1 MRRRRS
7 ALMLAAVLA
16 AAGCGGSSAPE
27 LTDPTAIVTAAL
39 KSTDASSSVHVD
51 ATIDGEV
58 PIAVPGL
65 GGGGPV
71 DLTGTTAKADL
82 DIAGSAAHATFL
94 VPALFG
100 LSGEL
105 IATGGKGYLKTTL
118 SGDQYQVVDLSTLP
132 VDLTD
137 GHGLIDQLGDALLSG
152 KLTLTKGADV
162 ACGSGQCY
170 TVTADVTGEQL
181 AVDAARCVA
190 ADRSLDGPGHDRGHG
205 REGGPEPPPR
215 GPHRGDAG
223 DRREPDGHRAD
234 LLRLG
239 QAGHGHR
246 AAARPGPGRVAPP
259 LDGRLEPRRKPG
271 PAERG
276 TISPLT
282 RRASGR
288 QPVAVIVPSR

>member
-1 MRRRRS
+1 MSRRLVVMPA
-7 ALMLAAVLA
+7 ALFAAMALINA
-16 AAGCGGSSAPE
+16 CGGSSAPE

-39 KSTDASSSVHVD
+39 TSTDASSSVHVD

-100 LSGEL
+100 LTGEL

-118 SGDQYQVVDLSTLP
+118 TGDQYQVVDLSTLP

-181 AVDAARCVA
+181 QSTLPGASLPIDLSTAQGTIEVTVEKAAPNH
-190 ADRSLDGPGHDRGHG
+190 LHG
-205 REGGPEPPPR
+205 VRIE
-215 GPHRGDAG
+215 AT
-223 DRREPDGHRAD
+223 
-234 LLRLG
+234 
-239 QAGHGHR
+239 QATGANPTVIGLTFSDWDK
-246 AAARPGPGRVAPP
+246 PVTVTAPP
-259 LDGRLEPRRKPG
+259 ADQVQGG
-271 PAERG
+271 
-276 TISPLT
+276 
-282 RRASGR
+282 
-288 QPVAVIVPSR
+288 